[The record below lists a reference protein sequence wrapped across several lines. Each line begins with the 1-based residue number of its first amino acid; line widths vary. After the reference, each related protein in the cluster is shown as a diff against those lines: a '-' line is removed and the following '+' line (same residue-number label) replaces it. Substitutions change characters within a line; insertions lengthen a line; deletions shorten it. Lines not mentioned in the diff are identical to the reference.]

1 MPCEGRGS
9 GRGLRGEEEAVVVWR
24 RRGPI
29 SVLGRV
35 KGERSGFRV
44 VAPEGGGE
52 ASAEEELRGAGRMT
66 NMADNHKESWAALVA
81 AAEQYRR
88 QTGNEIVL
96 LTAFR
101 APPPGGF
108 SYAQHGSGA
117 LADAVQRYL
126 EDIAVVH
133 KTTAFTY
140 AARPPSA
147 PRPGPTNGS
156 YSRSCPS
163 TNASDEPAPHRT
175 PTPQGPLPQAS
186 GGQEPEEE
194 DDEGDRNTLTE
205 LEQPGLFVMDEDSPS
220 QEYEPFFDSDLES
233 TDDGSLSEEAPGQTA
248 PPPLSHQY
256 AKSLPVSV
264 PIWGFKEQ
272 RQEMRSSD
280 EENSKHSSPDL
291 EKIAASMRA
300 LVLRVSD
307 GTEMFGDLP
316 RPRLNTSDFQ
326 KLQRKY

>member
-1 MPCEGRGS
+1 
-9 GRGLRGEEEAVVVWR
+9 
-24 RRGPI
+24 
-29 SVLGRV
+29 
-35 KGERSGFRV
+35 
-44 VAPEGGGE
+44 
-52 ASAEEELRGAGRMT
+52 MT
-66 NMADNHKESWAALVA
+66 DMADNHKENWVALVA

-101 APPPGGF
+101 APPPGNY

-117 LADAVQRYL
+117 LADAVQCYL

-140 AARPPSA
+140 AARPPSI
-147 PRPGPTNGS
+147 PRPPPPQGS
-156 YSRSCPS
+156 YSQSYPP
-163 TNASDEPAPHRT
+163 TYAPNEPAPHRT
-175 PTPQGPLPQAS
+175 PTFQRGLPQAS
-186 GGQEPEEE
+186 GGQEPEDE
-194 DDEGDRNTLTE
+194 DDEGDRNTLSE
-205 LEQPGLFVMDEDSPS
+205 LEQSSGRDPPSDTTGLFVMDEDSPS
-220 QEYEPFFDSDLES
+220 QDYEPFFDSNVES

-248 PPPLSHQY
+248 PPPPSHQY

-264 PIWGFKEQ
+264 LIWGFKEQ

>member
-1 MPCEGRGS
+1 MPCEGRG
-9 GRGLRGEEEAVVVWR
+9 RGLREEEEEAVVVWR
-24 RRGPI
+24 RRGPHKC
-29 SVLGRV
+29 V
-35 KGERSGFRV
+35 GEGQ
-44 VAPEGGGE
+44 
-52 ASAEEELRGAGRMT
+52 RMT

-186 GGQEPEEE
+186 GGQEPEED